1 MVEVCKISLPLF
13 REQLTLIYIDQVT
26 YDEKVE
32 IAEVYFYFFLDL
44 EIEPARDE
52 REAFAFVSI
61 VGPPDAELLEL
72 SSKTYW
78 SCALTGDNGLAIIN
92 VKAIHSTVAVIPR
105 DVDLI
110 EDAEWRERVHG
121 RWYIVPEL
129 GADIG
134 LSAIDAEG
142 DDEDHNEKD

>member
-1 MVEVCKISLPLF
+1 MF
-13 REQLTLIYIDQVT
+13 IYINQIS
-26 YDEKVE
+26 YDGKVE

-44 EIEPARDE
+44 EIEPTRDE
-52 REAFAFVSI
+52 REAFALVSI

-92 VKAIHSTVAVIPR
+92 VKAIHSTVAIIPQ

-110 EDAEWRERVHG
+110 EDPELRERLRG
-121 RWYIVPEL
+121 RWYMVPEL
-129 GADIG
+129 GADTG
-134 LSAIDAEG
+134 VSAIDVEG
-142 DDEDHNEKD
+142 EDEDHDDEADEGDYAYE